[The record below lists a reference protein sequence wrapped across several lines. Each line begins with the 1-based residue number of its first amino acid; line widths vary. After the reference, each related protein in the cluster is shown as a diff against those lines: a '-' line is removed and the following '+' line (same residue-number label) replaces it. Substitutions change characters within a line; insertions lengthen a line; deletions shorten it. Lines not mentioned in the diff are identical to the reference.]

1 MIFVKIGRGYVEN
14 ISQYIYYTRNTTPFG
29 GGVST
34 QKCYPVFLTFCKQLL
49 QHTDIILIFFLF
61 FFRQFI
67 ICTRIL

>member
-14 ISQYIYYTRNTTPFG
+14 ISQYVYYTRNTTPFG
-29 GGVST
+29 VVFLHKMLS
-34 QKCYPVFLTFCKQLL
+34 CFLTFCKQLL